1 MSYFPNIIAKYF
13 IIFLKI
19 SVDKLGFI
27 RYYNISNRYYYCYGG
42 KQMVKYSKQREL
54 IRENL
59 LSRYDHPTADDVYA
73 SVKLILPNIS
83 LGTVY
88 RNLSFLVEQ
97 GEVLS
102 LKLGDGKEH
111 FDGHTEPH
119 YHFICTECGKVED
132 IFMKELQINKIAQDH
147 FDGIIK
153 GHQTYYYG
161 ICPKCNNKD

>member
-1 MSYFPNIIAKYF
+1 MII
-13 IIFLKI
+13 IIDFEGVK
-19 SVDKLGFI
+19 
-27 RYYNISNRYYYCYGG
+27 C
-42 KQMVKYSKQREL
+42 MKYSKQREAL
-54 IRENL
+54 LTLLRSTRSHPSADWLYENL
-59 LSRYDHPTADDVYA
+59 R
-73 SVKLILPNIS
+73 KEFPNIS

-119 YHFICTECGKVED
+119 YHFICPECGKVED
-132 IFMKELQINKIAQDH
+132 IFMEELQINKIAQDH

-161 ICPKCNNKD
+161 ICPKCNKKD

>member
-1 MSYFPNIIAKYF
+1 MAK
-13 IIFLKI
+13 L
-19 SVDKLGFI
+19 
-27 RYYNISNRYYYCYGG
+27 N
-42 KQMVKYSKQREL
+42 YSRQREAIL
-54 IRENL
+54 DYL
-59 LSRYDHPTADDVYA
+59 CHTTSHPTADEVYRHIRE
-73 SVKLILPNIS
+73 LYPNIS

-111 FDGHTEPH
+111 FDGHTDPH

-132 IFMKELQINKIAQDH
+132 IFMEELQINKIAQDH

-161 ICPKCNNKD
+161 ICPKCNKKD